1 MIPQLPINF
10 CETFPEYSPPA
21 LFRKKTITMIGHR
34 ARLLIR
40 EVMGQSYSIYACT
53 RANDALYSSV
63 HVTFFGSWMQSLLK
77 GKGKGNLIGTKCR
90 AHGTIS
96 YKIFGKSHHL
106 KRCGRKRWY
115 SHCVCGHNFHA
126 RVLVLCTLPPISFFP
141 PDKFSLFFLI
151 EEDTMYTTVIA

>member
-1 MIPQLPINF
+1 
-10 CETFPEYSPPA
+10 
-21 LFRKKTITMIGHR
+21 MIGHR

-40 EVMGQSYSIYACT
+40 EVMGQSYSINACT

-106 KRCGRKRWY
+106 KRCGRKRSY
-115 SHCVCGHNFHA
+115 SHCFAVTIFMPEYRFCARFQLYRSFRPINFLYFFLIE
-126 RVLVLCTLPPISFFP
+126 RRYYVLCTLLLLRNKNIRHHARLKENEHSFC
-141 PDKFSLFFLI
+141 
-151 EEDTMYTTVIA
+151 YRV